1 MTMENTSSSSTFGDL
16 GKKAVAWLVLI
27 AAVIIALKII
37 VGSVIGFIT
46 MILGLVVVVGLVVL
60 VIWALRHI

>member
-46 MILGLVVVVGLVVL
+46 MILGARS
-60 VIWALRHI
+60 WSSASWSS

>member
-1 MTMENTSSSSTFGDL
+1 M
-16 GKKAVAWLVLI
+16 
-27 AAVIIALKII
+27 IIALKII

>member
-1 MTMENTSSSSTFGDL
+1 MENTSSSSTFGDL
-16 GKKAVAWLVLI
+16 GKKAVVWLVLI

>member
-1 MTMENTSSSSTFGDL
+1 MENTSTLGDL
-16 GKKAVAWLVLI
+16 GRKAVAWIVLI
-27 AAVIIALKII
+27 AAVLVALKII

-46 MILGLVVVVGLVVL
+46 MILGLVLVVGLVVV